1 MVLGLMSPFL
11 RLWRRDEIPRLLDG
25 LIETQISEWQE
36 HYNNLDIDGNGM
48 LCMDEFTSGHQTIM
62 KIIGDNFFDGKK
74 EINFDQYCLLLVLF
88 PAEINENRIKK
99 VYNEYCK
106 KRQPECN
113 GRIKISDFL
122 EINNDLTLTIDQ
134 FEDILKHM
142 SNSLSFDFNPGEI
155 NYEQFKEFVVSM
167 LTFALMDRDNN
178 RSITY
183 KEVKFFVKFMGACNH
198 TVEEEVREFFQFH
211 DIDDD
216 GEISVYELLLT
227 KYVPM
232 YQM

>member
-1 MVLGLMSPFL
+1 MSPFL
-11 RLWRRDEIPRLLDG
+11 RLRRLFEIPSLLDG
-25 LIETQISEWQE
+25 LIESQISEWQE
-36 HYNNLDIDGNGM
+36 HYNNLDIDGNGF
-48 LCMDEFTSGHQTIM
+48 LCIDEFASGHQNIM
-62 KIIGDNFFDGKK
+62 EIIGDKFFGGKK
-74 EINFDQYCLLLVLF
+74 EINFDQYCLYMVLF
-88 PAEINENRIKK
+88 SDEDACYEINQCRIKK
-99 VYNEYCK
+99 VYHAYCK
-106 KRQPECN
+106 IRQPECN
-113 GRIKISDFL
+113 GKIKISDFL
-122 EINNDLTLTIDQ
+122 EKNNDLPLTIDE
-134 FEDILKHM
+134 FEEILQHM